1 MLICE
6 KRVSINHKDYN
17 CLDCY
22 CKYDK
27 TQKAFSLYIVPM
39 RKGYAFP
46 QESIKAYMF
55 KVGRYSQKQADK
67 AKAIFWQVLESH
79 IAIWCTKYVKA

>member
-6 KRVSINHKDYN
+6 KRVSINHKNYN

-27 TQKAFSLYIVPM
+27 TQKAFSLYIVP
-39 RKGYAFP
+39 K
-46 QESIKAYMF
+46 ESIKAYMF

-67 AKAIFWQVLESH
+67 AEAIFWQVLESH
-79 IAIWCTKYVKA
+79 IAIWCAKYVKA